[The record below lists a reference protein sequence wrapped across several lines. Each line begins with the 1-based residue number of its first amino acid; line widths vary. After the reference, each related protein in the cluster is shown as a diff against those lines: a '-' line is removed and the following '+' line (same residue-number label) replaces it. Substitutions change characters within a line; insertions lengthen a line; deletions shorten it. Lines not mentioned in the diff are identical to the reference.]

1 MFTSIEASKML
12 KVIVTTKK
20 VFPLLAF
27 PLLAVLALSGCAGQ
41 NGVSS
46 TSGTDTY
53 KEQTTTTVSVDRA
66 TGAESRNTTTQ
77 IITPGDERRAQVN
90 IDTTRGDDAVLRVDA
105 DGDSFRAEADS
116 FGPGSSTTRIRA
128 PLFKMDKNSDSGSVH
143 IKLPFVHIDK
153 EPGGS
158 ARVDIGRHH

>member
-1 MFTSIEASKML
+1 ML

-20 VFPLLAF
+20 VFPLLTL

-53 KEQTTTTVSVDRA
+53 KEQTTTTVSIDRA

-77 IITPGDERRAQVN
+77 IITPGDEHRAQVN
-90 IDTTRGDDAVLRVDA
+90 IGTVDTVRGDDAVIRVDA
-105 DGDSFRAEADS
+105 DGESFRAETDS
-116 FGPGSSTTRIRA
+116 SGTGRSTTHIRA